1 MGHPMLAVVAQ
12 FLGYGRAGGSP
23 LRRTAPGAAH
33 CIARC
38 GTIAPMKEVTRN
50 DTHAIAIGAGIL
62 GTGGGGSTYLNRLRL
77 DRELAAH
84 GHPLPII
91 SADDVP
97 DDALVCAVG
106 GMGAPT
112 VSNEKLQEG
121 REIYRAVRALEAH
134 LRQPMHA
141 IVIGEI
147 GGGNALGPLV
157 AALQLGLP
165 AVDGDSMGR
174 AFPELQMDTFMIYGL
189 APAPFVLSDTHGNIT
204 IFQRIGSPQQAEAF
218 ARSLTIEMGGSAGL
232 VMPVMTGAELKRTI
246 IRDTLSLA
254 KRIGETV
261 LACRARSIEPAQT
274 IAELC
279 KGRILFTGKIID
291 VERRT
296 VQGFARGNLKIAPFR
311 GVAPPPMSMGGPRGV
326 DSAGGP
332 RGVAPPPKSMGGP
345 RGVLHIDFQNENLIA
360 RLGDEVLCAV
370 PDLITIVSLDDGE
383 AIGTESLR
391 YGLRVAVLGMPA
403 PKELKTAAALEV
415 VGPRAFGYDVEFC
428 PLPGDLL

>member
-1 MGHPMLAVVAQ
+1 MQ
-12 FLGYGRAGGSP
+12 S
-23 LRRTAPGAAH
+23 
-33 CIARC
+33 
-38 GTIAPMKEVTRN
+38 VTLN
-50 DTHAIAIGAGIL
+50 DTQAIAIGAGIL

-77 DRELAAH
+77 DNELRAS
-84 GHPLPII
+84 GKSLPII
-91 SADDVP
+91 RADDVP

-121 REIYRAVRALEAH
+121 REIMRAVRAMEAH

-141 IVIGEI
+141 IIIGEI

-174 AFPELQMDTFMIYGL
+174 AFPELQMDTFMIYGVAPSPFAL
-189 APAPFVLSDTHGNIT
+189 ADTQGNIA
-204 IFQRIGSPQQAEAF
+204 IFPRIGSAKQAEDF
-218 ARSLTIEMGGSAGL
+218 ARSLTIEMGGSAAL
-232 VMPVMTGAELKRTI
+232 VMPVMSGAELKRSI

-254 KRIGETV
+254 KRIGENV
-261 LACRARSIEPAQT
+261 LDCRARSIEPAET
-274 IAELC
+274 IATLC
-279 KGRILFTGKIID
+279 KGRILFTGKITD

-296 VQGFARGNLKIAPFR
+296 VQGFARGQLKIAPFHK
-311 GVAPPPMSMGGPRGV
+311 GKPPPVLTGGPRGV
-326 DSAGGP
+326 GSTQ
-332 RGVAPPPKSMGGP
+332 
-345 RGVLHIDFQNENLIA
+345 VLQIDFQNENLIA
-360 RLGDEVLCAV
+360 RLGDDVLCAV

-403 PKELKTAAALEV
+403 PKELKSPEALAV
-415 VGPRAFGYDVEFC
+415 VGPRTFGYDIDFC

>member
-1 MGHPMLAVVAQ
+1 MMRQ
-12 FLGYGRAGGSP
+12 
-23 LRRTAPGAAH
+23 
-33 CIARC
+33 
-38 GTIAPMKEVTRN
+38 VTLN
-50 DTHAIAIGAGIL
+50 DTEAIAIGAGIL

-77 DRELAAH
+77 DNELRRS
-84 GHPLPII
+84 GKSLPII
-91 SADDVP
+91 RADDVP
-97 DDALVCAVG
+97 DEALVCAVG

-121 REIYRAVRALEAH
+121 REIMRAVRAMEAH

-141 IVIGEI
+141 IIIGEI

-174 AFPELQMDTFMIYGL
+174 AFPELQMDTFMIYGVAPSPFAL
-189 APAPFVLSDTHGNIT
+189 ADTHGNIA
-204 IFQRIGSPQQAEAF
+204 IFPRIGSAKQAEDF
-218 ARSLTIEMGGSAGL
+218 ARSLTIEMGGSAAL
-232 VMPVMTGAELKRTI
+232 VMPVMSGAELKRTI

-254 KRIGETV
+254 KRIGQAV
-261 LACRARSIEPAQT
+261 LDCRARSMEPAAT
-274 IAELC
+274 IAKLC
-279 KGRILFTGKIID
+279 HGRILFTGKIID

-296 VQGFARGNLKIAPFR
+296 VQGFARGKLKISAFTPL
-311 GVAPPPMSMGGPRGV
+311 GPPNELGRS
-326 DSAGGP
+326 
-332 RGVAPPPKSMGGP
+332 
-345 RGVLHIDFQNENLIA
+345 LEIEFQNENLIA
-360 RLGDEVLCAV
+360 WLGDEVLCAV

-403 PKELKTAAALEV
+403 PKELKTPAALAV
-415 VGPRAFGYDVEFC
+415 VGPRAFGYDVDFQ

>member
-1 MGHPMLAVVAQ
+1 MARTS
-12 FLGYGRAGGSP
+12 RAGTRSP
-23 LRRTAPGAAH
+23 ALLWLRCRLCAG
-33 CIARC
+33 R
-38 GTIAPMKEVTRN
+38 GVLWVMRQVTLN
-50 DTHAIAIGAGIL
+50 DTEAIAIGAGIL

-77 DRELAAH
+77 DNELRRS
-84 GHPLPII
+84 GKSLPII
-91 SADDVP
+91 RADDVP

-121 REIYRAVRALEAH
+121 REIMRAVRAMEAH

-141 IVIGEI
+141 IIIGEI

-174 AFPELQMDTFMIYGL
+174 AFPELQMDTFMIYGVAPSPFAL
-189 APAPFVLSDTHGNIT
+189 ADTHGNIA
-204 IFQRIGSPQQAEAF
+204 IFPRIGSAKQAEDF
-218 ARSLTIEMGGSAGL
+218 ARSLTIEMGGSAAL
-232 VMPVMTGAELKRTI
+232 VMPVMSGAELKRTI

-254 KRIGETV
+254 KRIGQAV
-261 LACRARSIEPAQT
+261 LDCRARSMEPAAT
-274 IAELC
+274 IAKLC
-279 KGRILFTGKIID
+279 HGRILFTGKIID

-296 VQGFARGNLKIAPFR
+296 VQGFARGKLKISAFTPL
-311 GVAPPPMSMGGPRGV
+311 GPPNELGRS
-326 DSAGGP
+326 
-332 RGVAPPPKSMGGP
+332 
-345 RGVLHIDFQNENLIA
+345 LEIEFQNENLIA
-360 RLGDEVLCAV
+360 WLGDEVLCAV

-403 PKELKTAAALEV
+403 PKELKTPAALAV
-415 VGPRAFGYDVEFC
+415 VGPRAFGYDVDFQ